1 MTDALTI
8 SGLKKSYPDFVL
20 DGVSFSV
27 PRGSIVG
34 LIGENG
40 AGKAPP
46 SAPRWVSSKKRPA
59 ASLFWARRSLITRPA
74 SRSVWYLTAIISRK
88 IFLLARSVM

>member
-20 DGVSFSV
+20 NSVSFSV

-40 AGKAPP
+40 AGKSTTISAALGLVQVVLRSGLPHP
-46 SAPRWVSSKKRPA
+46 SFP
-59 ASLFWARRSLITRPA
+59 
-74 SRSVWYLTAIISRK
+74 SRSCIRL
-88 IFLLARSVM
+88 F